1 MTIEKAHQ
9 AIGAYFCT
17 FSALERELGE
27 TVKVIFRL
35 QQHEAA
41 DTIIA
46 ALGDFLRKARLIGAA
61 VQTAKQADGSE
72 TTEEW
77 KTTAAS
83 TIRQI
88 LGCNEPDRVMLA
100 HSFLEPNED
109 ASVMLTPLRLVGSPG
124 VLKNKPETWTDD
136 NFQQKIDRLRDLK
149 LRLQGI
155 KSDLSTMRIT
165 MSGLGWDTVEP
176 YLVRPTPEGAGAI
189 LNTSS
194 EAWLGAPTNEGK
206 AD

>member
-41 DTIIA
+41 NTIIA
-46 ALGDFLRKARLIGAA
+46 ALGDFVRKARLIGAA

-72 TTEEW
+72 TTEAW
-77 KTTAAS
+77 KATAAS
-83 TIRQI
+83 TIKQI
-88 LGCNEPDRVMLA
+88 FGCNEPDRVMLA

-109 ASVMLTPLRLVGSPG
+109 AAVKLTPLRLVGSPG
-124 VLKNKPETWTDD
+124 VLQNNPETWSEKI
-136 NFQQKIDRLRDLK
+136 FQEKINKLRDLTQ
-149 LRLQGI
+149 RLQGI
-155 KSDLSTMRIT
+155 KSDLSTMQIT
-165 MSGLGWDTVEP
+165 MSGLDWVTIDP
-176 YLVRPTPEGAGAI
+176 PLVRPAPKGAGAI
-189 LNTSS
+189 VNSSS
-194 EAWLGAPTNEGK
+194 EAWLGAPTNEGEP
-206 AD
+206 D

>member
-17 FSALERELGE
+17 FSALDRELGE
-27 TVKVIFRL
+27 TVKVIFHL
-35 QQHEAA
+35 QQQEAA

-46 ALGDFLRKARLIGAA
+46 ALGDFVRKARLIGAA

-72 TTEEW
+72 TTEAW

-109 ASVMLTPLRLVGSPG
+109 ASVMLTPLR
-124 VLKNKPETWTDD
+124 
-136 NFQQKIDRLRDLK
+136 
-149 LRLQGI
+149 
-155 KSDLSTMRIT
+155 
-165 MSGLGWDTVEP
+165 
-176 YLVRPTPEGAGAI
+176 
-189 LNTSS
+189 
-194 EAWLGAPTNEGK
+194 
-206 AD
+206 